1 MNEKKMNYTEAFG
14 ELQEIVRKMENA
26 DISIDELSE
35 KIKRASLLIKIC
47 KDKLLKTEEEIN
59 IPDFDTGTP

>member
-1 MNEKKMNYTEAFG
+1 MNEKKMNYTEAFE

-59 IPDFDTGTP
+59 VIIG